1 MPETTGTASFA
12 YALAWGINRGILS
25 ADEYQPAVL
34 KAWGWL
40 TSVALHEDGRVGN
53 CQPGGGS
60 PENNFG
66 ANSTSDFCVGQ
77 FLLASS
83 QVSRLAPSGS

>member
-12 YALAWGINRGILS
+12 YAIAWGINNGVLR
-25 ADEYQPAVL
+25 AEQYQPAVS
-34 KAWGWL
+34 KAWDWL
-40 TSVALHEDGRVGN
+40 TAVALHEDGRVGN
-53 CQPGGGS
+53 CQPGGGQ

-66 ANSTSDFCVGQ
+66 SNSTSDFCVGQ

-83 QVSRLAPSGS
+83 QVSRLGHSSW